1 MAVLDFTLEILSQ
14 MSLPIQSTTTILMS
28 ECGNFC
34 LLIWYTLYIVC
45 DLIIMLLSSEIPPA
59 ERITSATQ
67 ANNANKEP
75 HTTTEQIEISEY
87 RHSVQ
92 AQQVRSCLMFL
103 EFIGNHD
110 EEKNKRNKVNWDQGK
125 IIFNILSSPLFQIQ
139 YPKRSIKINWN
150 WIIGTKDQRQLVGSC
165 QTNFPLVTQFNFFC
179 HFSDD
184 RVGSGRSR
192 DRDQVRDNSRDS
204 QENFNNNRRTFQSG
218 ELWSKLGIS
227 IQHFVLFLF
236 RF

>member
-1 MAVLDFTLEILSQ
+1 
-14 MSLPIQSTTTILMS
+14 
-28 ECGNFC
+28 
-34 LLIWYTLYIVC
+34 
-45 DLIIMLLSSEIPPA
+45 MLLSSEIPPA

-150 WIIGTKDQRQLVGSC
+150 
-165 QTNFPLVTQFNFFC
+165 
-179 HFSDD
+179 
-184 RVGSGRSR
+184 
-192 DRDQVRDNSRDS
+192 
-204 QENFNNNRRTFQSG
+204 
-218 ELWSKLGIS
+218 
-227 IQHFVLFLF
+227 
-236 RF
+236 

>member
-1 MAVLDFTLEILSQ
+1 
-14 MSLPIQSTTTILMS
+14 MS
-28 ECGNFC
+28 ECENCFNV
-34 LLIWYTLYIVC
+34 YIVC

-87 RHSVQ
+87 RHSDQ

-192 DRDQVRDNSRDS
+192 DTGQVRDNSRDS

-227 IQHFVLFLF
+227 SAFCFYSFQGLAVVLSSHLPCQPLLS
-236 RF
+236 